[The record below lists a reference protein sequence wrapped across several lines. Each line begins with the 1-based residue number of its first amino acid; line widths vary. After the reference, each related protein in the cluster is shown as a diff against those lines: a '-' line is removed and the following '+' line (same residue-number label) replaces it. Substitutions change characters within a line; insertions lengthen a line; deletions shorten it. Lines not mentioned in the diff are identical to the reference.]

1 VHLGSD
7 PTARARD
14 SVRWKW
20 GTDVDEAGANE
31 EVKREIARGNY
42 ARAITLAEAEGL
54 SEREI
59 RDLKE
64 KALWQAAAL
73 DRNAGGT
80 KALAEEY
87 GLSPDE
93 VKGILAH
100 EAQTKRSR
108 GEDRELMPR
117 YDYRTNDY
125 LTFEEWLAKVLA
137 GWPTL

>member
-1 VHLGSD
+1 M
-7 PTARARD
+7 
-14 SVRWKW
+14 
-20 GTDVDEAGANE
+20 DEDAANE
-31 EVKREIARGNY
+31 EVKREIGRGNY
-42 ARAITLAEAEGL
+42 ARALALAKADGF
-54 SEREI
+54 SDREI
-59 RDLKE
+59 GDLKE

-100 EAQTKRSR
+100 EAQAKRSR

-125 LTFEEWLAKVLA
+125 LTFEEWLARVLA
-137 GWPTL
+137 NWPML